1 MKGGGRPKAIDMNQ
15 IEPPQTVNV
24 STNKPVKRLFVLLA
38 ILCVILILAGKLG
51 LDVWR
56 TTQRMLQLEKQR
68 YDEQQLR
75 QQLKTN
81 QEVEEK

>member
-1 MKGGGRPKAIDMNQ
+1 MNQ